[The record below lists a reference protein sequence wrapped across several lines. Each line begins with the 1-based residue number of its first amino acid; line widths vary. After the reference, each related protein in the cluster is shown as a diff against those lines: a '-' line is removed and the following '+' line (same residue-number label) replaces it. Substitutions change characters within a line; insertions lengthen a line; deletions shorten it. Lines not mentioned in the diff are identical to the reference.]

1 MECGGTRDEA
11 DMTMREPTPA
21 TGAGRRGR
29 PRPALREVTL
39 LPVPPVAPEGP
50 AAPEPSGSAATTAD
64 DRPIHA
70 ADHLDAVASIQAQV
84 RQVEALLDAVRD
96 GVSSLAR
103 ASARLER
110 EVEEAGRDVPR
121 AHPATRPA
129 RPSAA
134 HPAQAAVERAAL
146 LEAVEN
152 RAVIEQAKGMLM
164 LKHRCDAD
172 SAFGLLVEI
181 SRRERR
187 KVRDIA
193 GDIVRSGSAPRRVV
207 DVTDAAVSSGRVAE
221 QIRAR

>member
-1 MECGGTRDEA
+1 
-11 DMTMREPTPA
+11 MR
-21 TGAGRRGR
+21 
-29 PRPALREVTL
+29 
-39 LPVPPVAPEGP
+39 
-50 AAPEPSGSAATTAD
+50 AASRT
-64 DRPIHA
+64 
-70 ADHLDAVASIQAQV
+70 
-84 RQVEALLDAVRD
+84 
-96 GVSSLAR
+96 
-103 ASARLER
+103 
-110 EVEEAGRDVPR
+110 
-121 AHPATRPA
+121 A

-193 GDIVRSGSAPRRVV
+193 GDIVRSGTAPRRVV
-207 DVTDAAVSSGRVAE
+207 DVTDAAVNAGRVAE
-221 QIRAR
+221 QVRVP

>member
-1 MECGGTRDEA
+1 
-11 DMTMREPTPA
+11 MTMREATPSA
-21 TGAGRRGR
+21 GAVRRAR
-29 PRPALREVTL
+29 PRPALRDVTR
-39 LPVPPVAPEGP
+39 LPVPPVTPDGPGAPERHPNPSSP
-50 AAPEPSGSAATTAD
+50 ADAGSAYAGD
-64 DRPIHA
+64 HA
-70 ADHLDAVASIQAQV
+70 VAVASIEAQV
-84 RQVEALLDAVRD
+84 KQIEALLTAVRESV
-96 GVSSLAR
+96 GSLAR
-103 ASARLER
+103 AGLDRQIDQALHEGR
-110 EVEEAGRDVPR
+110 EDG
-121 AHPATRPA
+121 HPVVRPA

-134 HPAQAAVERAAL
+134 HPAQAAVERASL

-207 DVTDAAVSSGRVAE
+207 DVTDAAVTSGRVAD
-221 QIRAR
+221 QVRAH

>member
-11 DMTMREPTPA
+11 DMSMHEPTPA
-21 TGAGRRGR
+21 TATTTQGR
-29 PRPALREVTL
+29 RPALHDVTRL
-39 LPVPPVAPEGP
+39 SPTGD
-50 AAPEPSGSAATTAD
+50 ST
-64 DRPIHA
+64 A
-70 ADHLDAVASIQAQV
+70 ADTTDAGGQDPGGSIQAQV
-84 RQVEALLDAVRD
+84 QQVEALLAAVRETV
-96 GVSSLAR
+96 GSLAQ
-103 ASARLER
+103 ASLRLER
-110 EVEEAGRDVPR
+110 EVEHALETVPAR
-121 AHPATRPA
+121 TPAPSRPQ

-193 GDIVRSGSAPRRVV
+193 GDIVRSGTRPRRVV
-207 DVTDAAVSSGRVAE
+207 DVTDAAVTSGRVAD
-221 QIRAR
+221 QARVR

>member
-1 MECGGTRDEA
+1 
-11 DMTMREPTPA
+11 MREPTPA
-21 TGAGRRGR
+21 AGARRGR
-29 PRPALREVTL
+29 PRPALHEVTL
-39 LPVPPVAPEGP
+39 LPVPPVPPDESAAVQSDS
-50 AAPEPSGSAATTAD
+50 AAPALDAGLP
-64 DRPIHA
+64 HA
-70 ADHLDAVASIQAQV
+70 AEHLEAVASIQAQV
-84 RQVEALLDAVRD
+84 RQVQALLDAVRE
-96 GVSSLAR
+96 GVGSLAR
-103 ASARLER
+103 ASVRLER
-110 EVEEAGRDVPR
+110 EVEHALHEPPVRNR
-121 AHPATRPA
+121 PAPRPA

-134 HPAQAAVERAAL
+134 HPAQAAVEQASL

-207 DVTDAAVSSGRVAE
+207 DVTDAAVTSGRVAE
-221 QIRAR
+221 QIRVP